1 MAKNP
6 YTMLFGKE
14 PKQVIS
20 RFSESSVIID
30 NFCEEEFS
38 EQMYIITGV
47 RGSGKTV
54 FMSEIANELEHRKEW
69 ITVELNSES
78 ELLKDLASKLS
89 SENSLAEI
97 FKNANINLSFFGFGL
112 EVSGAAPIT
121 NIETA
126 VTKMLESIQKHK
138 KRLLITI
145 DEVVNSK
152 HMSEFAG
159 AFQIFIR
166 KNLPVFLLMT
176 GLYQNIDKLQN
187 RRNLTSLLRAPK
199 IILKPLNMR
208 RMAENYM
215 NTLKVPEDDA
225 INMAR
230 LTKGYSFAFQA
241 LGYMT
246 YEKNGDYKS
255 AISDYKHQLEDF
267 VYDKIWSELSIKD
280 REFLIAIAQSG
291 TGKVIDIRNILGIT
305 NNQFNPYKKRLEKK
319 GLIDGSYGLA
329 ELALPMFEE
338 YLLDKVE

>member
-14 PKQVIS
+14 QKQVIS
-20 RFSESSVIID
+20 RFSESSVITE
-30 NFCEEEFS
+30 NFCEEEYS

-54 FMSEIANELEHRKEW
+54 FMSEIANELEKQKEW

-78 ELLKDLASKLS
+78 DLLKDLASKLS
-89 SENSLAEI
+89 SEHSLAEI
-97 FKNANINLSFFGFGL
+97 FKNAKINLSFFGFGL
-112 EVSGAAPIT
+112 EVSGIAPIT

-126 VTKMLESIQKHK
+126 VTKMLESIKKHK

-152 HMSEFAG
+152 YMSEFAG

-166 KNLPVFLLMT
+166 KKLPVFLLMT
-176 GLYQNIDKLQN
+176 GLYQNIDELQN
-187 RRNLTSLLRAPK
+187 RKNLTFLLRSPK
-199 IILKPLNMR
+199 IILKPLNIR
-208 RMAENYM
+208 RMAENYIS
-215 NTLKVPEDDA
+215 TLKVSEDDA
-225 INMAR
+225 LTMAR

-246 YEKNGDYKS
+246 YEKNGDYRS
-255 AISDYKHQLEDF
+255 ALSDYRQQLEDF
-267 VYDKIWSELSIKD
+267 VYDKIWSELSPKD
-280 REFLIAIAQSG
+280 REILIAIARSD
-291 TGKVIDIRNILGIT
+291 TGKVIEIRNILGIT

-319 GLIDGSYGLA
+319 GLINGSYGVA
-329 ELALPMFEE
+329 ELSLPLFRE
-338 YLLDKVE
+338 YLLDKAE

>member
-14 PKQVIS
+14 PKQVIP

-54 FMSEIANELEHRKEW
+54 FMSEIANALEQRKEW

-89 SENSLAEI
+89 SEHILAEI

-112 EVSGAAPIT
+112 EVSGTAPIT

-126 VTKMLESIQKHK
+126 VTKMLESIKKHK

-152 HMSEFAG
+152 HMSEF
-159 AFQIFIR
+159 
-166 KNLPVFLLMT
+166 
-176 GLYQNIDKLQN
+176 
-187 RRNLTSLLRAPK
+187 
-199 IILKPLNMR
+199 
-208 RMAENYM
+208 
-215 NTLKVPEDDA
+215 
-225 INMAR
+225 
-230 LTKGYSFAFQA
+230 
-241 LGYMT
+241 
-246 YEKNGDYKS
+246 
-255 AISDYKHQLEDF
+255 
-267 VYDKIWSELSIKD
+267 
-280 REFLIAIAQSG
+280 
-291 TGKVIDIRNILGIT
+291 
-305 NNQFNPYKKRLEKK
+305 
-319 GLIDGSYGLA
+319 
-329 ELALPMFEE
+329 
-338 YLLDKVE
+338 